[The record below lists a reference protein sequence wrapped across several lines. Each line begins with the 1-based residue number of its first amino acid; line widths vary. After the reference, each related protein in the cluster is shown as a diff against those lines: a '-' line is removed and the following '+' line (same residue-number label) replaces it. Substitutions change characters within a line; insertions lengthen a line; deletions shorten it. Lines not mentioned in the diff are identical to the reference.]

1 MRTPAMY
8 TKNLKNHVITTQML
22 LDCLFSVNKRAKN
35 YRDQER
41 KYRHMRYD
49 YYDNEE
55 KNRSK
60 KEEYYRKKDLMLS
73 IIEPV
78 CIHREVFERSWRE
91 RIYDYDDEYWQYY
104 EQGGFVH
111 TGGYWD
117 NIEADLK
124 IARDLISYADAFE
137 YVYLDENNKIR
148 SKIIKNTD
156 AYPLY
161 DAEGKYY
168 CFVENWTDSD
178 TRLSYSNV
186 YYPDRVEI
194 YKGRELVDTKENLTG
209 LPIWY
214 SSLDK
219 TKYDNFGDPFLLD
232 LIPIMDSVEN
242 LLSKLDDAV
251 TTLSMN
257 PFGVV
262 SGQRIKSEI
271 PKDIVG
277 VTLNLEDGGSFNY
290 ANATMDKDSI
300 KLELD
305 YLIQQFYAV
314 ACVPSSIL
322 GQSNVANVSETSIT
336 MLYQQTSN
344 FNRQFITEM
353 TKGFM
358 QRMEYIRK
366 LMEIQGQTV
375 TDEVFDSINFLFNVS
390 KPVDNEANMNN
401 MKIQYDCGAISKQT
415 IIDKSP
421 YTTDTALELQ
431 RLQDEAKVSQEIEE
445 LTPVPD
451 TKTEEI
457 VIDDENN

>member
-1 MRTPAMY
+1 
-8 TKNLKNHVITTQML
+8 
-22 LDCLFSVNKRAKN
+22 
-35 YRDQER
+35 
-41 KYRHMRYD
+41 
-49 YYDNEE
+49 
-55 KNRSK
+55 
-60 KEEYYRKKDLMLS
+60 
-73 IIEPV
+73 
-78 CIHREVFERSWRE
+78 
-91 RIYDYDDEYWQYY
+91 
-104 EQGGFVH
+104 
-111 TGGYWD
+111 
-117 NIEADLK
+117 
-124 IARDLISYADAFE
+124 
-137 YVYLDENNKIR
+137 
-148 SKIIKNTD
+148 
-156 AYPLY
+156 
-161 DAEGKYY
+161 
-168 CFVENWTDSD
+168 
-178 TRLSYSNV
+178 
-186 YYPDRVEI
+186 
-194 YKGRELVDTKENLTG
+194 
-209 LPIWY
+209 
-214 SSLDK
+214 
-219 TKYDNFGDPFLLD
+219 
-232 LIPIMDSVEN
+232 
-242 LLSKLDDAV
+242 
-251 TTLSMN
+251 
-257 PFGVV
+257 
-262 SGQRIKSEI
+262 
-271 PKDIVG
+271 
-277 VTLNLEDGGSFNY
+277 
-290 ANATMDKDSI
+290 MDKDSI

>member
-1 MRTPAMY
+1 MVLID
-8 TKNLKNHVITTQML
+8 KI
-22 LDCLFSVNKRAKN
+22 
-35 YRDQER
+35 
-41 KYRHMRYD
+41 KYFLG
-49 YYDNEE
+49 
-55 KNRSK
+55 SK
-60 KEEYYRKKDLMLS
+60 KDGGIMSGDKMWFETEIDKIRYADRIRRVKKIDSYLAREHKVLERPDFQFKGHTYETAKIVLQTLKSIVKFHSSFICGEPVSITGDKEFVSALNKIYRKG
-73 IIEPV
+73 
-78 CIHREVFERSWRE
+78 
-91 RIYDYDDEYWQYY
+91 DY
-104 EQGGFVH
+104 
-111 TGGYWD
+111 
-117 NIEADLK
+117 IEADLK

-137 YVYLDENNKIR
+137 YVYLDEDNKIR

>member
-1 MRTPAMY
+1 MVLID
-8 TKNLKNHVITTQML
+8 KIKDFLG
-22 LDCLFSVNKRAKN
+22 
-35 YRDQER
+35 
-41 KYRHMRYD
+41 
-49 YYDNEE
+49 
-55 KNRSK
+55 SK
-60 KEEYYRKKDLMLS
+60 KDGGIMPGNKMWFETEIDKIRYADRIRRVKKIDSYLAREHKVLERPDFQFKGHTYETAKIVLQTLKSIVKFHSSFICGEPVSITGDKEFVSALNKIYRKG
-73 IIEPV
+73 
-78 CIHREVFERSWRE
+78 
-91 RIYDYDDEYWQYY
+91 DY
-104 EQGGFVH
+104 
-111 TGGYWD
+111 
-117 NIEADLK
+117 IEADLK

>member
-1 MRTPAMY
+1 MVLID
-8 TKNLKNHVITTQML
+8 KIK
-22 LDCLFSVNKRAKN
+22 DFFG
-35 YRDQER
+35 
-41 KYRHMRYD
+41 
-49 YYDNEE
+49 
-55 KNRSK
+55 SK
-60 KEEYYRKKDLMLS
+60 KDGGIMPGNKMWFETEIDKIRYADRIRRVKKIDSYLAREHKVLERPDFQFKGHTYETAKIVLQTLKS
-73 IIEPV
+73 IVKFHSSFICGEPV
-78 CIHREVFERSWRE
+78 SITGDKEFVSALNK
-91 RIYDYDDEYWQYY
+91 IYKKGDY
-104 EQGGFVH
+104 
-111 TGGYWD
+111 
-117 NIEADLK
+117 IEADLK

-137 YVYLDENNKIR
+137 YVYLDEDNKIR

-431 RLQDEAKVSQEIEE
+431 RLQDEAKVSQETEE
-445 LTPVPD
+445 LTTVPD
-451 TKTEEI
+451 TKTEKI

>member
-1 MRTPAMY
+1 MVLID
-8 TKNLKNHVITTQML
+8 KIK
-22 LDCLFSVNKRAKN
+22 DFFG
-35 YRDQER
+35 
-41 KYRHMRYD
+41 
-49 YYDNEE
+49 
-55 KNRSK
+55 SK
-60 KEEYYRKKDLMLS
+60 KDGGIMSGDKMWFETEIDKIRYADRIRRVKKIDSYLAREHKVLERPDFQFKGHTYETAKIVLQTLKSIVKFHSSFICGEPVSITGDKEFVSALNKIYRKG
-73 IIEPV
+73 
-78 CIHREVFERSWRE
+78 
-91 RIYDYDDEYWQYY
+91 DY
-104 EQGGFVH
+104 
-111 TGGYWD
+111 
-117 NIEADLK
+117 IEADLK

-137 YVYLDENNKIR
+137 YVYLDEDNKIR

-194 YKGRELVDTKENLTG
+194 YRGRELVDTKENLTG

-390 KPVDNEANMNN
+390 KPVDNEANMNKL
-401 MKIQYDCGAISKQT
+401 KIQYDCGAISKQT

>member
-1 MRTPAMY
+1 MVLID
-8 TKNLKNHVITTQML
+8 KIK
-22 LDCLFSVNKRAKN
+22 DFFG
-35 YRDQER
+35 
-41 KYRHMRYD
+41 
-49 YYDNEE
+49 
-55 KNRSK
+55 SK
-60 KEEYYRKKDLMLS
+60 KDGGIMPGNKMWFETEIDKIRYADRIRRVKKIDSYLAREHKVLERPDFQFKGHTYETAKIVLQTLKSIVKFHSSFICGEPVSITGDKEFVSALNKIYRKG
-73 IIEPV
+73 
-78 CIHREVFERSWRE
+78 
-91 RIYDYDDEYWQYY
+91 DY
-104 EQGGFVH
+104 
-111 TGGYWD
+111 
-117 NIEADLK
+117 IEADLK

-251 TTLSMN
+251 TTLSLN

>member
-1 MRTPAMY
+1 MVLID
-8 TKNLKNHVITTQML
+8 KIK
-22 LDCLFSVNKRAKN
+22 DFFG
-35 YRDQER
+35 
-41 KYRHMRYD
+41 
-49 YYDNEE
+49 
-55 KNRSK
+55 SK
-60 KEEYYRKKDLMLS
+60 KDGGIMSGDKMWFETEIDKIRYADRIRRVKKIDSYLAREHKVLERPDFQFKGHTYETAKIVLQTLKSIVKFHSSFICGEPVSITGDKEFVSALNKIYRKG
-73 IIEPV
+73 
-78 CIHREVFERSWRE
+78 
-91 RIYDYDDEYWQYY
+91 DY
-104 EQGGFVH
+104 
-111 TGGYWD
+111 
-117 NIEADLK
+117 IEADLK

-137 YVYLDENNKIR
+137 YVYLDEDNKIR

-194 YKGRELVDTKENLTG
+194 YKGRELVDIKENLTG

>member
-1 MRTPAMY
+1 MVLID
-8 TKNLKNHVITTQML
+8 KIK
-22 LDCLFSVNKRAKN
+22 DFFG
-35 YRDQER
+35 
-41 KYRHMRYD
+41 
-49 YYDNEE
+49 
-55 KNRSK
+55 SK
-60 KEEYYRKKDLMLS
+60 KDGGIMPGNKMWFETEIDKIRYADRIRRVKKIDSYLAREHKVLERPDFQFKGHTYETAKIVLQTLKSIVKFHSSFICGEPVSITGDKEFVSALNKIYRKG
-73 IIEPV
+73 
-78 CIHREVFERSWRE
+78 
-91 RIYDYDDEYWQYY
+91 DY
-104 EQGGFVH
+104 
-111 TGGYWD
+111 
-117 NIEADLK
+117 IEADLK

-194 YKGRELVDTKENLTG
+194 YKGRGLVDTKENLTG

-251 TTLSMN
+251 TTLSLN

>member
-1 MRTPAMY
+1 MVLID
-8 TKNLKNHVITTQML
+8 KIKDFLG
-22 LDCLFSVNKRAKN
+22 
-35 YRDQER
+35 
-41 KYRHMRYD
+41 
-49 YYDNEE
+49 
-55 KNRSK
+55 SK
-60 KEEYYRKKDLMLS
+60 KDGGIMPGNKMWFETEIDKIRYADRIRRVKKIDSYLAREHKVLERPDFQFKGHTYETAKIVLQTLKSIVKFHSSFICGEPVSITGDKEFVSALNKIYRKG
-73 IIEPV
+73 
-78 CIHREVFERSWRE
+78 
-91 RIYDYDDEYWQYY
+91 DY
-104 EQGGFVH
+104 
-111 TGGYWD
+111 
-117 NIEADLK
+117 IEADLK

-194 YKGRELVDTKENLTG
+194 YKGRGLVDTKENLTG

-251 TTLSMN
+251 TTLSLN

-353 TKGFM
+353 TNGFM

>member
-1 MRTPAMY
+1 MVLID
-8 TKNLKNHVITTQML
+8 KIKDFLG
-22 LDCLFSVNKRAKN
+22 
-35 YRDQER
+35 
-41 KYRHMRYD
+41 
-49 YYDNEE
+49 
-55 KNRSK
+55 SK
-60 KEEYYRKKDLMLS
+60 KDGGIMPGNKMWFETEIDKIRYADRIRRVKKIDSYLAREHKVLERPDFQFKGHTYETAKIVLQTLKSIVKFHSSFICGEPVSITGDKEFVSALNKIYRKG
-73 IIEPV
+73 
-78 CIHREVFERSWRE
+78 
-91 RIYDYDDEYWQYY
+91 DY
-104 EQGGFVH
+104 
-111 TGGYWD
+111 
-117 NIEADLK
+117 IEADLK

-137 YVYLDENNKIR
+137 YVYLDEDNKIR

>member
-1 MRTPAMY
+1 MVLID
-8 TKNLKNHVITTQML
+8 KIKDFLG
-22 LDCLFSVNKRAKN
+22 
-35 YRDQER
+35 
-41 KYRHMRYD
+41 
-49 YYDNEE
+49 
-55 KNRSK
+55 SK
-60 KEEYYRKKDLMLS
+60 KDGGIMPGNKMWFETEIDKIRYADRIRRVKKIDSYLAREHKVLERPDFQFKGHTYETAKIVLQTLKS
-73 IIEPV
+73 IVKFHSSFICGEPV
-78 CIHREVFERSWRE
+78 SITGDKEFVSALNK
-91 RIYDYDDEYWQYY
+91 IYKKGDY
-104 EQGGFVH
+104 
-111 TGGYWD
+111 
-117 NIEADLK
+117 IEADLK

-137 YVYLDENNKIR
+137 YVYLDEDNKIR

-251 TTLSMN
+251 TTLSLN

>member
-1 MRTPAMY
+1 MVLID
-8 TKNLKNHVITTQML
+8 KIK
-22 LDCLFSVNKRAKN
+22 DFFG
-35 YRDQER
+35 
-41 KYRHMRYD
+41 
-49 YYDNEE
+49 
-55 KNRSK
+55 SK
-60 KEEYYRKKDLMLS
+60 KDGGIMSGDKMWFETEIDKIRYADRIRRVKKIDSYLAREHKVLERPDFQFKGHTYETAKIVLQTLKSIVKFHSSFICGEPVSITGDKEFVSALNKIYRKG
-73 IIEPV
+73 
-78 CIHREVFERSWRE
+78 
-91 RIYDYDDEYWQYY
+91 DY
-104 EQGGFVH
+104 
-111 TGGYWD
+111 
-117 NIEADLK
+117 IEADLK

-137 YVYLDENNKIR
+137 YVYLDEDNKIR

-194 YKGRELVDTKENLTG
+194 YRGRELVDTKENLTG

-219 TKYDNFGDPFLLD
+219 TKYDNFGAPFLLD

>member
-1 MRTPAMY
+1 MRQY
-8 TKNLKNHVITTQML
+8 
-22 LDCLFSVNKRAKN
+22 
-35 YRDQER
+35 E
-41 KYRHMRYD
+41 
-49 YYDNEE
+49 DN
-55 KNRSK
+55 
-60 KEEYYRKKDLMLS
+60 
-73 IIEPV
+73 
-78 CIHREVFERSWRE
+78 
-91 RIYDYDDEYWQYY
+91 QYY
-104 EQGGFVH
+104 ETPNSEQGFTNYERLLV
-111 TGGYWD
+111 
-117 NIEADLK
+117 EL
-124 IARDLISYADAFE
+124 
-137 YVYLDENNKIR
+137 NNKE
-148 SKIIKNTD
+148 
-156 AYPLY
+156 YY
-161 DAEGKYY
+161 DKSTYCKLLNAEGKYY

-194 YKGRELVDTKENLTG
+194 YRGRELVDTKENLTG

>member
-1 MRTPAMY
+1 MVLID
-8 TKNLKNHVITTQML
+8 KIK
-22 LDCLFSVNKRAKN
+22 DFFG
-35 YRDQER
+35 
-41 KYRHMRYD
+41 
-49 YYDNEE
+49 
-55 KNRSK
+55 SK
-60 KEEYYRKKDLMLS
+60 KDGGIMPGNKMWFETEIDKIRYADRIRRVKKIDSYLAREHKVLERPDFQFKGHTYETAKIVLQTLKSIVKFHSSFICGEPVSITGDKEFVSALNKIYRKG
-73 IIEPV
+73 
-78 CIHREVFERSWRE
+78 
-91 RIYDYDDEYWQYY
+91 DY
-104 EQGGFVH
+104 
-111 TGGYWD
+111 
-117 NIEADLK
+117 IEADLK

-137 YVYLDENNKIR
+137 YVYLDEDNKIR

-431 RLQDEAKVSQEIEE
+431 RLQDEAKVSQGTEE

-451 TKTEEI
+451 TKTEKI

>member
-1 MRTPAMY
+1 MVLID
-8 TKNLKNHVITTQML
+8 KIKDFLG
-22 LDCLFSVNKRAKN
+22 
-35 YRDQER
+35 
-41 KYRHMRYD
+41 
-49 YYDNEE
+49 
-55 KNRSK
+55 SK
-60 KEEYYRKKDLMLS
+60 KDGGIMPGNKMWFETEIDKIRYADRIRRVKKIDSYLAREHKVLERPDFQFKGHTYETAKIVLQTLKSIVKFHSSFICGEPVSITGDKEFVSALNKIYRKG
-73 IIEPV
+73 
-78 CIHREVFERSWRE
+78 
-91 RIYDYDDEYWQYY
+91 DY
-104 EQGGFVH
+104 
-111 TGGYWD
+111 
-117 NIEADLK
+117 IEADLK

-194 YKGRELVDTKENLTG
+194 YKGRGLVDTKENLTG

-251 TTLSMN
+251 TTLSLN

-390 KPVDNEANMNN
+390 KPVDNKANMNN

-431 RLQDEAKVSQEIEE
+431 RLQDEAKVSQKIEE

>member
-1 MRTPAMY
+1 MVLID
-8 TKNLKNHVITTQML
+8 KIKDFLG
-22 LDCLFSVNKRAKN
+22 
-35 YRDQER
+35 
-41 KYRHMRYD
+41 
-49 YYDNEE
+49 
-55 KNRSK
+55 SK
-60 KEEYYRKKDLMLS
+60 KDGGIMPGNKMWFETEIDKIRYADRIRRVKKIDSYLAREHIVLERPDFQFKGHTYETAKIVLQTLKSIVKFHSSFICGEPVSITGDKEFVSALNKIYRKG
-73 IIEPV
+73 
-78 CIHREVFERSWRE
+78 
-91 RIYDYDDEYWQYY
+91 DY
-104 EQGGFVH
+104 
-111 TGGYWD
+111 
-117 NIEADLK
+117 IEADLK

-194 YKGRELVDTKENLTG
+194 YKGRGLVDTKENLTG

>member
-1 MRTPAMY
+1 MVLID
-8 TKNLKNHVITTQML
+8 KIKDFLG
-22 LDCLFSVNKRAKN
+22 
-35 YRDQER
+35 
-41 KYRHMRYD
+41 
-49 YYDNEE
+49 
-55 KNRSK
+55 SK
-60 KEEYYRKKDLMLS
+60 KDGGIMPGNKMWFETEIDKIRYADRIRRVKKIDSYLAREHRVLERPDFQFKGHTYETAKIVLQTLKSIVKFHSSFICGEPVSITGDKEFVSALNKIYRKG
-73 IIEPV
+73 
-78 CIHREVFERSWRE
+78 
-91 RIYDYDDEYWQYY
+91 DY
-104 EQGGFVH
+104 
-111 TGGYWD
+111 
-117 NIEADLK
+117 IEADLK

>member
-1 MRTPAMY
+1 MVLID
-8 TKNLKNHVITTQML
+8 KIKDFLG
-22 LDCLFSVNKRAKN
+22 
-35 YRDQER
+35 
-41 KYRHMRYD
+41 
-49 YYDNEE
+49 
-55 KNRSK
+55 SK
-60 KEEYYRKKDLMLS
+60 KDGGIMPGNKMWFETEIDKIRYADRIRRVKKIDSYLAREHKVLERPDFQFKGHTYETAKIVLQTLKSIVKFHSSFICGEPVSITGDKEFVSALNKIYRKG
-73 IIEPV
+73 
-78 CIHREVFERSWRE
+78 
-91 RIYDYDDEYWQYY
+91 DY
-104 EQGGFVH
+104 
-111 TGGYWD
+111 
-117 NIEADLK
+117 IEADLK

-194 YKGRELVDTKENLTG
+194 YKGRGLVDTKENLTG

-251 TTLSMN
+251 TTLSLN

-375 TDEVFDSINFLFNVS
+375 TDDVFDSINFLFNVS

>member
-1 MRTPAMY
+1 MVLID
-8 TKNLKNHVITTQML
+8 KIK
-22 LDCLFSVNKRAKN
+22 DFFG
-35 YRDQER
+35 
-41 KYRHMRYD
+41 
-49 YYDNEE
+49 
-55 KNRSK
+55 SK
-60 KEEYYRKKDLMLS
+60 KDGGIMSGDKMWFETEIDKIRYADRIRRVKKIGSYLAREHKVLERPDFQFKGHTYETAKIVLQTLKSIVKFHSSFICGEPVSITGDKEFVSALNKIYRKG
-73 IIEPV
+73 
-78 CIHREVFERSWRE
+78 
-91 RIYDYDDEYWQYY
+91 DY
-104 EQGGFVH
+104 
-111 TGGYWD
+111 
-117 NIEADLK
+117 IEADLK

-137 YVYLDENNKIR
+137 YVYLDEDNKIR

-194 YKGRELVDTKENLTG
+194 YRGRELVDTKENLTG

-277 VTLNLEDGGSFNY
+277 VTLNLEDEGSFNY

>member
-1 MRTPAMY
+1 MVLID
-8 TKNLKNHVITTQML
+8 KIKDFLG
-22 LDCLFSVNKRAKN
+22 
-35 YRDQER
+35 
-41 KYRHMRYD
+41 
-49 YYDNEE
+49 
-55 KNRSK
+55 SK
-60 KEEYYRKKDLMLS
+60 KDGGIMPGNKMWFETEIDKIRYADRIRRVKKIDSYLAREHKVLERPDFQFKGHTYETAKIVLQTLKSIVKFHSSFICGEPVSITGDKEFVSALNKIYRKG
-73 IIEPV
+73 
-78 CIHREVFERSWRE
+78 
-91 RIYDYDDEYWQYY
+91 DY
-104 EQGGFVH
+104 
-111 TGGYWD
+111 
-117 NIEADLK
+117 IEADLK

-366 LMEIQGQTV
+366 LMEIRGQTV

-431 RLQDEAKVSQEIEE
+431 RLQDEAKVSQETEE
-445 LTPVPD
+445 LTTVPD
-451 TKTEEI
+451 TKTEKI

>member
-1 MRTPAMY
+1 MPGNKMWFETEIDKIRYADRIRRVKKIDSYLAREHKVLERPDFQFKGHTYETAKIVLQ
-8 TKNLKNHVITTQML
+8 TLKSIVKFHSSFICGEPVSITGDKEFVSAL
-22 LDCLFSVNKRAKN
+22 NKI
-35 YRDQER
+35 
-41 KYRHMRYD
+41 
-49 YYDNEE
+49 
-55 KNRSK
+55 
-60 KEEYYRKKDLMLS
+60 YRKG
-73 IIEPV
+73 
-78 CIHREVFERSWRE
+78 
-91 RIYDYDDEYWQYY
+91 DY
-104 EQGGFVH
+104 
-111 TGGYWD
+111 
-117 NIEADLK
+117 IEADLK

-194 YKGRELVDTKENLTG
+194 YKGRGLVDTKENLTG

>member
-1 MRTPAMY
+1 MVLID
-8 TKNLKNHVITTQML
+8 KIKDFLG
-22 LDCLFSVNKRAKN
+22 
-35 YRDQER
+35 
-41 KYRHMRYD
+41 
-49 YYDNEE
+49 
-55 KNRSK
+55 SK
-60 KEEYYRKKDLMLS
+60 KDGGIMPGNKMWFETEIDKIRYADRIRRVKKIDSYLAREHRVLERPDFQFKGHTYETAKIVLQTLKSIVKFHSSFICGEPVSITGDKEFVSALNKIYRKG
-73 IIEPV
+73 
-78 CIHREVFERSWRE
+78 
-91 RIYDYDDEYWQYY
+91 DY
-104 EQGGFVH
+104 
-111 TGGYWD
+111 
-117 NIEADLK
+117 IEADLK

-137 YVYLDENNKIR
+137 YVYLDEDNKIR

-194 YKGRELVDTKENLTG
+194 YRGRELVDTKENLTG

>member
-1 MRTPAMY
+1 MVLID
-8 TKNLKNHVITTQML
+8 KIKDFLG
-22 LDCLFSVNKRAKN
+22 
-35 YRDQER
+35 
-41 KYRHMRYD
+41 
-49 YYDNEE
+49 
-55 KNRSK
+55 SK
-60 KEEYYRKKDLMLS
+60 KDGGIMSGDKMWFETEIDKIRYADRIRRVKKIDSYLAREHKVLERPDFQFKGHTYETAKIVLQTLKSIVKFHSSFICGEPVSITGDKEFVSALNKIYRKG
-73 IIEPV
+73 
-78 CIHREVFERSWRE
+78 
-91 RIYDYDDEYWQYY
+91 DY
-104 EQGGFVH
+104 
-111 TGGYWD
+111 
-117 NIEADLK
+117 IEADLK

-251 TTLSMN
+251 TTLSLN

>member
-1 MRTPAMY
+1 MVLID
-8 TKNLKNHVITTQML
+8 KIKDFLG
-22 LDCLFSVNKRAKN
+22 
-35 YRDQER
+35 
-41 KYRHMRYD
+41 
-49 YYDNEE
+49 
-55 KNRSK
+55 SK
-60 KEEYYRKKDLMLS
+60 KDGGIMPGNKMWFETEIDKIRYADRIRRVKKIDSYLAREHKVLERPDFQFKGHTYETAKIVLQTLKSIVKFHSSFICGEPVSITGDKEFVSALNKIYRKG
-73 IIEPV
+73 
-78 CIHREVFERSWRE
+78 
-91 RIYDYDDEYWQYY
+91 DY
-104 EQGGFVH
+104 
-111 TGGYWD
+111 
-117 NIEADLK
+117 IEADLK

-194 YKGRELVDTKENLTG
+194 YKGRGLVDTKENLTG

-251 TTLSMN
+251 TTLSLN

-431 RLQDEAKVSQEIEE
+431 RLQDEAKVSQGTEE

-451 TKTEEI
+451 TKTEKI

>member
-1 MRTPAMY
+1 MVLID
-8 TKNLKNHVITTQML
+8 KIK
-22 LDCLFSVNKRAKN
+22 DFFG
-35 YRDQER
+35 
-41 KYRHMRYD
+41 
-49 YYDNEE
+49 
-55 KNRSK
+55 SK
-60 KEEYYRKKDLMLS
+60 KDGGIMSGDKMWFETEIDKIRYADRIRRVKKIDSYLAREHKVLERPDFQFKGHTYETAKIVLQTLKSIVKFHSSFICGEPVSITGDKEFVSALNKIYRKG
-73 IIEPV
+73 
-78 CIHREVFERSWRE
+78 
-91 RIYDYDDEYWQYY
+91 DY
-104 EQGGFVH
+104 
-111 TGGYWD
+111 
-117 NIEADLK
+117 IEADLK

>member
-1 MRTPAMY
+1 MVLID
-8 TKNLKNHVITTQML
+8 KIKDFLG
-22 LDCLFSVNKRAKN
+22 
-35 YRDQER
+35 
-41 KYRHMRYD
+41 
-49 YYDNEE
+49 
-55 KNRSK
+55 SK
-60 KEEYYRKKDLMLS
+60 KDGGIMPGNKMWFETEIDKIRYADRIRRVKKIDSYLAREHKVLERPDFQFKGHTYETAKIVLQTLKSIVKFHSSFICGEPVSITGDKEFVSALNKIYRKG
-73 IIEPV
+73 
-78 CIHREVFERSWRE
+78 
-91 RIYDYDDEYWQYY
+91 DY
-104 EQGGFVH
+104 
-111 TGGYWD
+111 
-117 NIEADLK
+117 IEADLK

-194 YKGRELVDTKENLTG
+194 YRGRELVDTKENLTG

-431 RLQDEAKVSQEIEE
+431 RLQDEAKVSQETEE
-445 LTPVPD
+445 LTTVPD
-451 TKTEEI
+451 TKTEKI